1 MILRPAYRSRIVG
14 TLLTFVVGVC
24 LLWAPGARA
33 SPFTPPRTQP
43 EPPPKPVP
51 ISLGVLTPSNADPT
65 ERTKGDAGDAAVE
78 GTLNVRRFGLVVG
91 ANDGGP
97 EREVLRYATTDAALI
112 ARVLRDLGGVG
123 SNDLVQL
130 ADPNPEEL
138 RKAFA
143 RVRRRLAASG
153 DTDKVQFIF
162 YYSGHSDETG
172 LLLGG
177 SRVNYRA
184 LRKEIDKV
192 PADVRIA
199 ILDSCASGAFTRLK
213 GGTKRAPFLVSAAQ
227 DVEGHAFLTSSSADE
242 AAQESD
248 RIGGSFFT
256 HYLGTGLRG
265 AADTNKDNLI
275 TLSEAYQFAFDETL
289 ARTEATRGGAQH
301 AAYEIQLS
309 GTGDLVMTD
318 LRRTTARLEL
328 TSEVGGRI
336 YVRNPKGDLAAE
348 LYKPVGSAPVLLS
361 LEPGRYTVTVDDDHA
376 LWRAQ
381 IKVSDGRRTTLTPAS
396 LQRVKREKTT
406 ERGGEDEGDGYKSVP
421 FNVGL
426 FPPLSLNGAAR
437 HPRVRNTFSAS
448 ALWSKAARVDG
459 AALSFGVTIIDEELY
474 GISWSFI
481 GGNVNRGSV
490 RGAQVATGFNTA
502 KFLRGAQFGAVNVAG
517 AVENGAQAGLINVGR
532 RLRRG
537 AQLGL
542 INYAAS
548 ADAQIG
554 LISATKEGGVH
565 ADLWTS
571 DTALVNVALRLPAKY
586 TYSLI
591 VAGIAPTP
599 DRGSALMAG
608 LGFGGHIPLSHN
620 LSINIDTTAWA
631 VSSGLALR
639 GPVGVL
645 GKLRLLLA
653 WQPLKRFGIFG
664 GPTLNAMV
672 DNIDGTGRD
681 TPRPG
686 YPWTSYTW
694 GDTTDGDI
702 AQNDRDDPTRI
713 RIWPGFAA
721 GFRF

>member
-1 MILRPAYRSRIVG
+1 MTSRATDALRILV
-14 TLLTFVVGVC
+14 TLLLGLC
-24 LLWAPGARA
+24 LLWAPSAHA
-33 SPFTPPRTQP
+33 SPYTLPRP
-43 EPPPKPVP
+43 DADPVPDRVP
-51 ISLGVLTPSNADPT
+51 ISLGVPTLTEPAPT
-65 ERTKGDAGDAAVE
+65 ERTKGSAADAAVE
-78 GTLNVRRFGLVVG
+78 GTVNVRRIGLVVG

-97 EREVLRYATTDAALI
+97 EREVLRYATSDAKAI

-123 SNDLVQL
+123 SNDMIQL
-130 ADPNPEEL
+130 ADPNPQEL
-138 RKAFA
+138 REAFQ
-143 RVRRRLAASG
+143 RVRGRLASKAKG
-153 DTDKVQFIF
+153 EKVQFIF

-177 SRVNYRA
+177 SQMNYRA

-256 HYLGTGLRG
+256 HFLGTGLRG
-265 AADTNKDNLI
+265 AADANKDNLI

-328 TSEVGGRI
+328 TSEIGGRI
-336 YVRNPKGDLAAE
+336 YVRNPQGDLAAE

-361 LEPGRYTVTVDDDHA
+361 LEPGRYTVMVDDDRQ

-381 IKVSDGRRTTLTPAS
+381 VKVSDGRRTVLTPAN
-396 LQRVKREKTT
+396 LQRVKREQTT
-406 ERGGEDEGDGYKSVP
+406 ERGDGDEGDGYKNVP
-421 FNVGL
+421 VNVGL
-426 FPPLSLNGAAR
+426 FPPLSLNGATK
-437 HPRVRNTFSAS
+437 HPRIRNTFSVS
-448 ALWSKAARVDG
+448 LLWSKAARVDG
-459 AALSFGVTIIDEELY
+459 AALSMGFNFIDEELD
-474 GISWSFI
+474 GISWGLV
-481 GGNVNRGSV
+481 GGNINRGSV
-490 RGAQVATGFNTA
+490 RGAQVGALFNST
-502 KFLRGAQFGAVNVAG
+502 KHLRGVQLGGVNVVGAVDG
-517 AVENGAQAGLINVGR
+517 GSQAGLINVGR
-532 RLRRG
+532 QLRRG
-537 AQLGL
+537 VQVGL
-542 INYAAS
+542 INYANS
-548 ADAQIG
+548 ADAQVG

-565 ADLWTS
+565 PELWTS
-571 DTALVNVALRLPAKY
+571 DTALVNVGLRLPSKY
-586 TYSLI
+586 TYTLL
-591 VAGIAPTP
+591 VAGLSPVPREGQAMM
-599 DRGSALMAG
+599 LG
-608 LGFGGHIPLSHN
+608 LGFGGQVPLPYK
-620 LSINIDTTAWA
+620 LSLNID
-631 VSSGLALR
+631 GLSWVVGTGLNLR
-639 GPVGVL
+639 GPIGVL
-645 GKLRLLLA
+645 TQLRLMLA
-653 WQPLKRFGIFG
+653 WQPFKHFGIFG
-664 GPTLNAMV
+664 GPTLNAMI

-686 YPWTSYTW
+686 YPWTSYTF
-694 GDTTDGDI
+694 GGTVDGPGQIDT
-702 AQNDRDDPTRI
+702 DDPTRV